1 MLCVIDSLRGFVR
14 LQSSLYSMAQL
25 VLAYFWGVVSDRV
38 GRKKLIIMSNFF
50 STVSMLC
57 FGLAGYYTVAALARI
72 LGGACVSRP
81 SHLQGNNMNGM
92 AIMINR
98 CCILLGIPQ
107 KFNGVCQSLKS
118 QSLAV

>member
-1 MLCVIDSLRGFVR
+1 MLSVIDSLRGLVY

-57 FGLAGYYTVAALARI
+57 FGLAGNYTVAALARI
-72 LGGACVSRP
+72 LGGACVFRP
-81 SHLQGNNMNGM
+81 PTCRGK
-92 AIMINR
+92 I
-98 CCILLGIPQ
+98 
-107 KFNGVCQSLKS
+107 
-118 QSLAV
+118 